1 MPAQRNFTYSIASIK
16 VKLSKLQQNC
26 LFLLSAVKMSWLIV
40 SSFFLDYLNFDVK
53 DDLNFK
59 EWLGQSCREGSK
71 RGEGEEKRYMAFL
84 ALFQFSLRLIPA
96 SEFTILQTGFN
107 GMGGVQNTALPL
119 SKYKLSILE
128 SANLNFF
135 EHPFG
140 QKEKSQCIHKI
151 VDLSRQSSFDLET
164 LICQSSLPPSAY
176 IITAQSR
183 LTDHPNAQPPTAKMH
198 KHL

>member
-1 MPAQRNFTYSIASIK
+1 
-16 VKLSKLQQNC
+16 
-26 LFLLSAVKMSWLIV
+26 
-40 SSFFLDYLNFDVK
+40 
-53 DDLNFK
+53 
-59 EWLGQSCREGSK
+59 
-71 RGEGEEKRYMAFL
+71 MAFL

-140 QKEKSQCIHKI
+140 QKEKSQCIYKI
-151 VDLSRQSSFDLET
+151 VDLSQQSSFD
-164 LICQSSLPPSAY
+164 
-176 IITAQSR
+176 
-183 LTDHPNAQPPTAKMH
+183 
-198 KHL
+198 

>member
-1 MPAQRNFTYSIASIK
+1 MTW
-16 VKLSKLQQNC
+16 SKLPRR
-26 LFLLSAVKMSWLIV
+26 I
-40 SSFFLDYLNFDVK
+40 
-53 DDLNFK
+53 K
-59 EWLGQSCREGSK
+59 E
-71 RGEGEEKRYMAFL
+71 RGEGEEKRYMALL

-140 QKEKSQCIHKI
+140 Q
-151 VDLSRQSSFDLET
+151 D
-164 LICQSSLPPSAY
+164 
-176 IITAQSR
+176 
-183 LTDHPNAQPPTAKMH
+183 
-198 KHL
+198 